1 MSFIYYLVIIPILII
16 LFLLSSIYSGCETAY
31 STLPKS
37 KIYEMVENKETSNKL
52 ISKHYNKYNRI
63 LTTILI
69 GNNLVNV
76 ISSVLMGVFLG
87 KLFTDETLIIIIST
101 AIVTPLLVIFGEIT
115 PKLLAR
121 KNPKKFLQIFSW
133 WIDLNYWVFWILTWP
148 IHKLSKDVYITNSE
162 EDLKSI
168 INLAQSEGVLQT
180 GESLLAKN
188 ALDLDSTK
196 VLSHY
201 IKLKEVT
208 TLSYKSNV
216 NEAIHLFKE
225 TNYSRIPVEQNGQ
238 LIGILLLKD
247 IFHLKK
253 GKIINYI
260 KRVPLISSNSI
271 LSSALE
277 KMRAARAQMG
287 FVVENNN
294 STDVIG
300 IITIEDIIE
309 EIIGEI
315 YDEYDDDEKIYEIS
329 LEKSRVRGDTL
340 IGELFKQLELDPSLL
355 EENEEQLTLYYWFA
369 KKINKPKLYKTS
381 KYTLKDKVSFK
392 VLETNKNKES
402 ETLIEVYIE

>member
-121 KNPKKFLQIFSW
+121 KNPKKFLQFFSW

-208 TLSYKSNV
+208 TLSYKANV
-216 NEAIHLFKE
+216 SEAIQLFKE

-355 EENEEQLTLYYWFA
+355 EENEEQLTLYHWFA

-381 KYTLKDKVSFK
+381 KYTLRDKVSFK

>member
-208 TLSYKSNV
+208 TLSYKANV
-216 NEAIHLFKE
+216 SEAIQLFKE

-355 EENEEQLTLYYWFA
+355 EENEEQLTLYHWFA

>member
-180 GESLLAKN
+180 GESLLAKKCSRFRFN
-188 ALDLDSTK
+188 
-196 VLSHY
+196 
-201 IKLKEVT
+201 
-208 TLSYKSNV
+208 KS
-216 NEAIHLFKE
+216 
-225 TNYSRIPVEQNGQ
+225 
-238 LIGILLLKD
+238 
-247 IFHLKK
+247 
-253 GKIINYI
+253 
-260 KRVPLISSNSI
+260 
-271 LSSALE
+271 
-277 KMRAARAQMG
+277 
-287 FVVENNN
+287 
-294 STDVIG
+294 
-300 IITIEDIIE
+300 IIT
-309 EIIGEI
+309 
-315 YDEYDDDEKIYEIS
+315 
-329 LEKSRVRGDTL
+329 
-340 IGELFKQLELDPSLL
+340 
-355 EENEEQLTLYYWFA
+355 LY
-369 KKINKPKLYKTS
+369 
-381 KYTLKDKVSFK
+381 
-392 VLETNKNKES
+392 
-402 ETLIEVYIE
+402 

>member
-208 TLSYKSNV
+208 TLSYKANV
-216 NEAIHLFKE
+216 SEAIHLFKE

-355 EENEEQLTLYYWFA
+355 EENEEQLTLYQWFA

>member
-121 KNPKKFLQIFSW
+121 KNPKKFLQFFSW

-208 TLSYKSNV
+208 TLSYKANIS
-216 NEAIHLFKE
+216 EAIQLFKE

-260 KRVPLISSNSI
+260 KWVPLISSNSI

-329 LEKSRVRGDTL
+329 LEKSRARGNTL

-355 EENEEQLTLYYWFA
+355 EENEEQLTLYQWFI
-369 KKINKPKLYKTS
+369 KKINKSRLYKTS

-392 VLETNKNKES
+392 VLETDKNKES

>member
-133 WIDLNYWVFWILTWP
+133 WIDFNYWVFWILTWP

-208 TLSYKSNV
+208 TLSYKANV
-216 NEAIHLFKE
+216 SEAIHLFKE
-225 TNYSRIPVEQNGQ
+225 TNYSRIPVEQKGQ

-329 LEKSRVRGDTL
+329 LEKSRVRGHTL

-355 EENEEQLTLYYWFA
+355 EENEEQLTLYHWFA

>member
-201 IKLKEVT
+201 IKLKDVT
-208 TLSYKSNV
+208 TLSYKANV
-216 NEAIHLFKE
+216 SEAIHLFKE

-355 EENEEQLTLYYWFA
+355 EENEEQLTLYHWFA

>member
-201 IKLKEVT
+201 IKLKDVT
-208 TLSYKSNV
+208 TLSYKANV
-216 NEAIHLFKE
+216 SEATQLFKE

-355 EENEEQLTLYYWFA
+355 EENEEQLTLYHWFA

-381 KYTLKDKVSFK
+381 KYTLRDKVSFK

>member
-121 KNPKKFLQIFSW
+121 KNPKKFLQFFSW

-196 VLSHY
+196 VLAHY
-201 IKLKEVT
+201 IKLKDVT
-208 TLSYKSNV
+208 TLSYKANV
-216 NEAIHLFKE
+216 SEAIHLFKE

-355 EENEEQLTLYYWFA
+355 EENEEQLTLYHWFA

>member
-196 VLSHY
+196 VLAHY
-201 IKLKEVT
+201 IKLKDVT
-208 TLSYKSNV
+208 TLSYKANV
-216 NEAIHLFKE
+216 SEAIHLFKE

-355 EENEEQLTLYYWFA
+355 EENEEQLTLYHWFA

>member
-208 TLSYKSNV
+208 TLSYKANV
-216 NEAIHLFKE
+216 SEAIQLFKE

-329 LEKSRVRGDTL
+329 LEKSRVRGDTF

-355 EENEEQLTLYYWFA
+355 EENEEQLTLYHWFA

>member
-208 TLSYKSNV
+208 TLSYKANV

-355 EENEEQLTLYYWFA
+355 EENEEQLTLYHWFA

>member
-121 KNPKKFLQIFSW
+121 KNPKKFLQFFSW

-201 IKLKEVT
+201 IKLKDVT
-208 TLSYKSNV
+208 TLSYKANV
-216 NEAIHLFKE
+216 SEAIHLFKE

-355 EENEEQLTLYYWFA
+355 EENEEQLTLYHWFA

>member
-133 WIDLNYWVFWILTWP
+133 WIDLNYWVFWILTWR

-201 IKLKEVT
+201 IKLKDVT
-208 TLSYKSNV
+208 TLSYKANV
-216 NEAIHLFKE
+216 SEAIHLFKE

-271 LSSALE
+271 LSNALE

-355 EENEEQLTLYYWFA
+355 EENEEQLTLYQWFA

>member
-201 IKLKEVT
+201 IKLKDVT
-208 TLSYKSNV
+208 TLSYKANV
-216 NEAIHLFKE
+216 SEAIHLFKE

-340 IGELFKQLELDPSLL
+340 IGELFKQLELYPSLL
-355 EENEEQLTLYYWFA
+355 EENEEQLTLYHWFA

>member
-208 TLSYKSNV
+208 TLSYKANV
-216 NEAIHLFKE
+216 NEAIQLFKE

-355 EENEEQLTLYYWFA
+355 EENEEQLTLYHWFA

-381 KYTLKDKVSFK
+381 KYTLRDKVSFK

>member
-208 TLSYKSNV
+208 TLSYKANV
-216 NEAIHLFKE
+216 SEAIQLFKE

-355 EENEEQLTLYYWFA
+355 EENEEQLTLYQWFA

>member
-208 TLSYKSNV
+208 TLSYKANV
-216 NEAIHLFKE
+216 SEATQLFKE

-355 EENEEQLTLYYWFA
+355 EENEEQLTLYHWFA